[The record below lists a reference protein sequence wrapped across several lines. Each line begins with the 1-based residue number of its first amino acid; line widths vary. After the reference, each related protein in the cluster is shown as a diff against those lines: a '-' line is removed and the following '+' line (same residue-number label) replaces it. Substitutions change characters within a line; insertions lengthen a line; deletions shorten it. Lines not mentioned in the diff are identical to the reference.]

1 MIIFD
6 ANMILRYLLDDDQIM
21 SEKAEEYLNTSRVR
35 VTIEVIAEVVYV
47 LKGVYKL
54 ERKEI
59 SQILKDFLN
68 LVDCQEKEVLN
79 QALDTYSD
87 HNLDFIDSGL
97 FAYNRVKNIEIA
109 TFDKKLLK
117 LISNNK

>member
-1 MIIFD
+1 
-6 ANMILRYLLDDDQIM
+6 MILRYLLDDDQTM
-21 SEKAEEYLNTSRVR
+21 SKKAEEYLTTSRVR

-59 SQILKDFLN
+59 SQILKDFLE
-68 LVDCQEKEVLN
+68 LVDSPEKEVLKL
-79 QALDTYSD
+79 ALDTYSN
-87 HNLDFIDSGL
+87 HNLDFIDSVL
-97 FAYNRVKNIEIA
+97 FGYNKVKNIEIA

-117 LISNNK
+117 LIKDN

>member
-6 ANMILRYLLDDDQIM
+6 ANMILRYLLDDNQIM
-21 SEKAEEYLNTSRVR
+21 SEKAEEYLNTNRVR

-47 LKGVYKL
+47 LNGVYKL

-68 LVDCQEKEVLN
+68 LVYCQEKEVLN
-79 QALDTYSD
+79 QALNTYSN
-87 HNLDFIDSGL
+87 HNLDFIDSVL
-97 FAYNRVKNIEIA
+97 YAYNKVKNIEIA

-117 LISNNK
+117 LISSNK

>member
-6 ANMILRYLLDDDQIM
+6 ANMILRYLLDDNQIM
-21 SEKAEEYLNTSRVR
+21 SEKAEEYLTTNRVR

-59 SQILKDFLN
+59 SQILKDFLK
-68 LVDCQEKEVLN
+68 LVDCHEKEVLN
-79 QALDTYSD
+79 LALDTYSN
-87 HNLDFIDSGL
+87 HNLDFIDSVL
-97 FAYNRVKNIEIA
+97 FGYNKVKNIEIA
-109 TFDKKLLK
+109 TFDKQLLK
-117 LISNNK
+117 LINDNR

>member
-6 ANMILRYLLDDDQIM
+6 ANMILRYLLDDDQMM
-21 SEKAEEYLNTSRVR
+21 SEKAEEYLNTNRVR

-59 SQILKDFLN
+59 SQILKDFLT
-68 LVDCQEKEVLN
+68 LVECQEKEVLN
-79 QALDTYSD
+79 LVLDTYSN
-87 HNLDFIDSGL
+87 HNLDFIDSVL
-97 FAYNRVKNIEIA
+97 YSYNKVKNIEIA

-117 LISNNK
+117 LISSNN

>member
-87 HNLDFIDSGL
+87 HNLDFIDSVL

>member
-6 ANMILRYLLDDDQIM
+6 ANMILRYLLDDNQVM
-21 SEKAEEYLNTSRVR
+21 SEKAEEYLNTNRVR

-68 LVDCQEKEVLN
+68 LVFCQEKEVLN
-79 QALDTYSD
+79 QALDTYSN
-87 HNLDFIDSGL
+87 HNLDFIDSVL
-97 FAYNRVKNIEIA
+97 YAYNRVNNIEIA
-109 TFDKKLLK
+109 TFDKQLLK
-117 LISNNK
+117 LISSNK